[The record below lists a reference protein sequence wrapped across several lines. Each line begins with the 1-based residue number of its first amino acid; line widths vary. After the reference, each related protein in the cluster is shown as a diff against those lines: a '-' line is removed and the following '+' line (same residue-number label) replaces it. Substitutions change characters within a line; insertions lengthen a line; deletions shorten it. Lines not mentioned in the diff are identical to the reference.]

1 MSIDSLYSVSYSCS
15 VQVLLQR
22 VVSHSEMKTK
32 AVESRLESLQG
43 EFARLQNTENQ
54 HRQQATAVRLSRIR
68 IARNYTDLLSCS
80 SRQRWKL
87 RSRNPRS
94 LAKVHDV
101 WKMSWLEP
109 GKLPRR
115 MLSARRQNLVQAP
128 CRIGKRNWRVKSPIS
143 WSVLSIIVFHL
154 LLTAS

>member
-43 EFARLQNTENQ
+43 EFARFQNTENQ
-54 HRQQATAVRLSRIR
+54 HKQQATAVRLSRIR

-80 SRQRWKL
+80 SRQRWKP
-87 RSRNPRS
+87 RSLNPRR
-94 LAKVHDV
+94 LAKVHGV
-101 WKMSWLEP
+101 WKMNWPER
-109 GKLPRR
+109 GRLPRGT
-115 MLSARRQNLVQAP
+115 LSARRQNLVQAP
-128 CRIGKRNWRVKSPIS
+128 CHTGKRNWRVKCLIS
-143 WSVLSIIVFHL
+143 W
-154 LLTAS
+154 